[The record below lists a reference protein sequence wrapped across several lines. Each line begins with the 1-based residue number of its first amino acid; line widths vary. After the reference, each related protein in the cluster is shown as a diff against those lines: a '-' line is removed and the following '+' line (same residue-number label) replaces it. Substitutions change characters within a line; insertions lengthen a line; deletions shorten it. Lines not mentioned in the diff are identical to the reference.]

1 MTLGELKEKLR
12 TIGKDT
18 EDPFLE
24 TRVILSHL
32 GFSPTFQI
40 AEKDRE
46 VEKSVEEKAIS
57 LMEKRAGHWPMAYL
71 TGEKEF
77 WGLTFHVTP
86 DVLIP
91 RPDTET
97 LVETAIHL
105 WKDNE
110 LKGDILTDAEIRSI
124 LEIRWA
130 LGQLTLR
137 HAIENASD
145 EQVAELGKCLE
156 KLKKTKTPIEASEA
170 CFEFQWTLSAIGGSD
185 MLTTLISSYKPA
197 VITLWQ
203 RFCRR
208 YGVDVLSAHTE
219 ITYQYVQKRDLEGA
233 LQWLTEF
240 TKDAMDGDYT
250 VYNS

>member
-1 MTLGELKEKLR
+1 MKLERIEVPTHKELFIRKMQDMILAGELEPGSRIPPERELAEGMGVSR
-12 TIGKDT
+12 T
-18 EDPFLE
+18 
-24 TRVILSHL
+24 VINS
-32 GFSPTFQI
+32 GI
-40 AEKDRE
+40 A
-46 VEKSVEEKAIS
+46 
-57 LMEKRAGHWPMAYL
+57 
-71 TGEKEF
+71 
-77 WGLTFHVTP
+77 
-86 DVLIP
+86 
-91 RPDTET
+91 T
-97 LVETAIHL
+97 LVDQGFLKVQPRQGTFVADYKKEGTLKTLRAIL
-105 WKDNE
+105 E

-124 LEIRWA
+124 LEIRGA

>member
-1 MTLGELKEKLR
+1 MKLEKIEVPTHKELFIRKMQDMILAGELEPGSRIPPERELAEGMGVSR
-12 TIGKDT
+12 T
-18 EDPFLE
+18 
-24 TRVILSHL
+24 VINS
-32 GFSPTFQI
+32 GI
-40 AEKDRE
+40 A
-46 VEKSVEEKAIS
+46 
-57 LMEKRAGHWPMAYL
+57 
-71 TGEKEF
+71 
-77 WGLTFHVTP
+77 
-86 DVLIP
+86 
-91 RPDTET
+91 T
-97 LVETAIHL
+97 LVDQGFLKVQPRQGTFVADYKKEGTLKTLRAIL
-105 WKDNE
+105 E

-156 KLKKTKTPIEASEA
+156 KLKKTKIPIEASEA

-185 MLTTLISSYKPA
+185 MLTTLISSFKPA

-240 TKDAMDGDYT
+240 IKDAMDGDYT
-250 VYNS
+250 VYNSSLSV

>member
-1 MTLGELKEKLR
+1 MKLERIEVPTHKELFIRKMQDMILAGELEPGSRIPPERELAEGMGVSR
-12 TIGKDT
+12 T
-18 EDPFLE
+18 
-24 TRVILSHL
+24 VINS
-32 GFSPTFQI
+32 GI
-40 AEKDRE
+40 A
-46 VEKSVEEKAIS
+46 
-57 LMEKRAGHWPMAYL
+57 
-71 TGEKEF
+71 
-77 WGLTFHVTP
+77 
-86 DVLIP
+86 
-91 RPDTET
+91 T
-97 LVETAIHL
+97 LVDQGFLKVQPRQGTFVADYKKEGTLKTLRAIL
-105 WKDNE
+105 E

-197 VITLWQ
+197 VITLSQ
-203 RFCRR
+203 RFSRR

>member
-1 MTLGELKEKLR
+1 MKLERIEVPTHKELFIRKMQDMILAGELEPGSRIPPERELAEGMGVSR
-12 TIGKDT
+12 T
-18 EDPFLE
+18 
-24 TRVILSHL
+24 VINS
-32 GFSPTFQI
+32 GI
-40 AEKDRE
+40 A
-46 VEKSVEEKAIS
+46 
-57 LMEKRAGHWPMAYL
+57 
-71 TGEKEF
+71 
-77 WGLTFHVTP
+77 
-86 DVLIP
+86 
-91 RPDTET
+91 T
-97 LVETAIHL
+97 LVDQGFLKVQPRQGTFVADYKKEGTLKTLRAIL
-105 WKDNE
+105 E

-185 MLTTLISSYKPA
+185 MLTSLISSYKPA

-203 RFCRR
+203 RFCRS

>member
-1 MTLGELKEKLR
+1 MKLERIEVPTHKELFIRKMQDMILAGELEPGSRIPPERELAEGMGVSR
-12 TIGKDT
+12 T
-18 EDPFLE
+18 
-24 TRVILSHL
+24 VINS
-32 GFSPTFQI
+32 GI
-40 AEKDRE
+40 A
-46 VEKSVEEKAIS
+46 
-57 LMEKRAGHWPMAYL
+57 
-71 TGEKEF
+71 
-77 WGLTFHVTP
+77 
-86 DVLIP
+86 
-91 RPDTET
+91 T
-97 LVETAIHL
+97 LVDQGLLKGEPRQGTFVADYKKEGTLKTLRAIL
-105 WKDNE
+105 E

>member
-1 MTLGELKEKLR
+1 MKLERIEVPTHKELFIRKMQDMILAGELEPGSRIPPERELAEGMGVSR
-12 TIGKDT
+12 T
-18 EDPFLE
+18 
-24 TRVILSHL
+24 VINS
-32 GFSPTFQI
+32 GI
-40 AEKDRE
+40 A
-46 VEKSVEEKAIS
+46 
-57 LMEKRAGHWPMAYL
+57 
-71 TGEKEF
+71 
-77 WGLTFHVTP
+77 
-86 DVLIP
+86 
-91 RPDTET
+91 T
-97 LVETAIHL
+97 LVDQGFLKVQPRQGTFVADYKKEGTLKTLRAIL
-105 WKDNE
+105 E

-185 MLTTLISSYKPA
+185 MLTTLISSFKPA

-208 YGVDVLSAHTE
+208 YGVDVLSSHTE

>member
-1 MTLGELKEKLR
+1 MKLERIEVPTHKELFIRKMQDMILAGELELGSRIPPERELAEGMGVSR
-12 TIGKDT
+12 T
-18 EDPFLE
+18 
-24 TRVILSHL
+24 VINS
-32 GFSPTFQI
+32 GI
-40 AEKDRE
+40 A
-46 VEKSVEEKAIS
+46 
-57 LMEKRAGHWPMAYL
+57 
-71 TGEKEF
+71 
-77 WGLTFHVTP
+77 
-86 DVLIP
+86 
-91 RPDTET
+91 T
-97 LVETAIHL
+97 LVDQGFLKVQPRQGTFVADYKKEGTLKTLRAIL
-105 WKDNE
+105 E

>member
-1 MTLGELKEKLR
+1 M
-12 TIGKDT
+12 
-18 EDPFLE
+18 
-24 TRVILSHL
+24 
-32 GFSPTFQI
+32 
-40 AEKDRE
+40 
-46 VEKSVEEKAIS
+46 
-57 LMEKRAGHWPMAYL
+57 
-71 TGEKEF
+71 
-77 WGLTFHVTP
+77 
-86 DVLIP
+86 
-91 RPDTET
+91 
-97 LVETAIHL
+97 
-105 WKDNE
+105 
-110 LKGDILTDAEIRSI
+110 
-124 LEIRWA
+124 
-130 LGQLTLR
+130 
-137 HAIENASD
+137 
-145 EQVAELGKCLE
+145 AELGKCLE

>member
-1 MTLGELKEKLR
+1 MKLERIEVPTHKELFIRKMQDMILAGELEPGSRIPPERELAEGMGVSR
-12 TIGKDT
+12 T
-18 EDPFLE
+18 
-24 TRVILSHL
+24 VINS
-32 GFSPTFQI
+32 GI
-40 AEKDRE
+40 A
-46 VEKSVEEKAIS
+46 
-57 LMEKRAGHWPMAYL
+57 
-71 TGEKEF
+71 
-77 WGLTFHVTP
+77 
-86 DVLIP
+86 
-91 RPDTET
+91 T
-97 LVETAIHL
+97 LVDQGFLKVQPRQGTFVADYKKEGTLKTLRAIL
-105 WKDNE
+105 E

-185 MLTTLISSYKPA
+185 MLTTLISSFKPA

>member
-1 MTLGELKEKLR
+1 MKLEKIEVPTHKELFIRKMQDMILAGELEPGSRIPPERELAEGMGVSR
-12 TIGKDT
+12 T
-18 EDPFLE
+18 
-24 TRVILSHL
+24 VINS
-32 GFSPTFQI
+32 GI
-40 AEKDRE
+40 A
-46 VEKSVEEKAIS
+46 
-57 LMEKRAGHWPMAYL
+57 
-71 TGEKEF
+71 
-77 WGLTFHVTP
+77 
-86 DVLIP
+86 
-91 RPDTET
+91 T
-97 LVETAIHL
+97 LVDQGFLKVQPRQGTFVADYKKEGTLKTLRAIL
-105 WKDNE
+105 E

-185 MLTTLISSYKPA
+185 MLTTLIFSFKPA

>member
-1 MTLGELKEKLR
+1 MKLEKIEVPTHKELFIRKMQDMILAGELEPGSRIPPERELAEGMGVSR
-12 TIGKDT
+12 T
-18 EDPFLE
+18 
-24 TRVILSHL
+24 VINSV
-32 GFSPTFQI
+32 I
-40 AEKDRE
+40 A
-46 VEKSVEEKAIS
+46 
-57 LMEKRAGHWPMAYL
+57 
-71 TGEKEF
+71 
-77 WGLTFHVTP
+77 
-86 DVLIP
+86 
-91 RPDTET
+91 T
-97 LVETAIHL
+97 LVDQGFLKVKPRQGTFVADYKKEGTLKTLRAIL
-105 WKDNE
+105 E

-170 CFEFQWTLSAIGGSD
+170 CFEFQWTLSAIGGSH